1 MEASEITQDESR
13 RARLSLFAV
22 VAASVLIVGGQALA
36 ASSVGSAD
44 DQAEALVERSDAT
57 GQVLIGFGISAIGL
71 ALLVI
76 PLMLLFDAASRRADT
91 AMARYRL
98 LVMLGPPVF
107 ALAQFLTQ
115 IAVNEIATDF
125 VAGTPISGDEG
136 DDRATDLFANSVPLQ
151 LATGVGFAGII
162 AIVFGTIYS
171 ALWGMRTGLVTRFW
185 GTLGMAFGA
194 FFFIGSVLV
203 ESPIGLLGTLFFLLH
218 VALVAGGRWPGPQP
232 PAWAAGEAVP
242 WDGSTKVRVTEREE
256 ELARP
261 EDFEHVYRD
270 EEDEGDTGEGREGD
284 EAAEGGAG
292 DPNQEPERPAG
303 DEGPRKRKR
312 KQRRP

>member
-1 MEASEITQDESR
+1 MEVNEITQDESR

-22 VAASVLIVGGQALA
+22 AAASVLIVGGQALV
-36 ASSVGSAD
+36 ASSLGSAGD
-44 DQAEALVERSDAT
+44 RADALVERNDAT
-57 GQVLIGFGISAIGL
+57 TQVLIGSGIGAIGL

-76 PLMLLFDAASRRADT
+76 PLMLLFDAARRRADT
-91 AMARYRL
+91 GMARYRL

-107 ALAQFLTQ
+107 ALAQFLTA
-115 IAVNEIATDF
+115 IAINGIATDF
-125 VAGTPISGDEG
+125 AAGTPPSGDEG
-136 DDRATDLFANSVPLQ
+136 EDRADELFADSVFFQ
-151 LATGVGFAGII
+151 LATGIGLAGII
-162 AIVFGTIYS
+162 AMVFGTIYS

-194 FFFIGSVLV
+194 FFLLGSLV
-203 ESPIGLLGTLFFLLH
+203 QSPIGLLGTLFFLLH

-242 WDGSTKVRVTEREE
+242 WDGSTKVRATEREE

-292 DPNQEPERPAG
+292 DPDQEPERPAG